1 MQRGE
6 LYRVSGVRG
15 ETKSGRVY
23 VVVSRQSFLDAR
35 HSAVACVPVF
45 SNYHGLETEVPVD
58 ESHGLKH
65 MSTVQCDLV
74 TSLPRANLTNFVGV
88 LSESKMREVS
98 RAMALAL
105 GIDSRDI
112 EDL

>member
-1 MQRGE
+1 MF
-6 LYRVSGVRG
+6 RVSGVRG
-15 ETKSGRVY
+15 ETKPSRVY
-23 VVVSRQSFLDAR
+23 VVVSRQSFLDAK

-45 SNYHGLETEVPVD
+45 SNFHGLATEVLLD

-65 MSTVQCDLV
+65 TSTAQCDLV
-74 TSLPRANLTNFVGV
+74 TSLPRAILSNFVGS
-88 LSESKMREVS
+88 LSETKMREVS

-105 GIDSRDI
+105 GIGARDI